1 MATAP
6 RKITEL
12 DGDEWRAAYAAWL
25 RNGRPYQFDR
35 LGEFGGAIYHCPD
48 YRTAGRPGFYVHA
61 EAGPTVFDE
70 EHPGGPTERG
80 FADWMTRSGYLR
92 VRRVGPR
99 RNARLKISVVPLPRE
114 RT

>member
-12 DGDEWRAAYAAWL
+12 DGDEWRDVYAAWL

-48 YRTAGRPGFYVHA
+48 YRTVDRPDFYVHA

-70 EHPGGPTERG
+70 EHPGGPIQHG
-80 FADWMTRSGYLR
+80 FAEKVAQSGFVR

-99 RNARLKISVVPLPRE
+99 HNARLKISVVPLPRE